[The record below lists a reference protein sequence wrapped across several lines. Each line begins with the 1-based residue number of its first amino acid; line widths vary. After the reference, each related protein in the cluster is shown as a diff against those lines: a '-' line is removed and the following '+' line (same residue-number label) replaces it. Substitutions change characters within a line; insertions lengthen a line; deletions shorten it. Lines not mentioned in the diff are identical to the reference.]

1 MKCCRSWLERCCRS
15 TLRLDTQHKMF
26 SHIHGSR
33 YSNTICINTAR
44 DCGYLFL
51 CGFQYCVFVCAKD
64 DAIMENNMKMEVTGK
79 LKTHFNTAPKHS
91 TTTAGVSVIMVSTW
105 NETWFVTYFWRGF
118 FFNPVTVM
126 RLPFN
131 DLLNLNQ
138 QYWCLGVGLVV
149 SDPEPAVGWTC
160 QALFQAFTAWLWMFD
175 PNTQDCAPNQTKV

>member
-105 NETWFVTYFWRGF
+105 NETWFVTYFWRVF
-118 FFNPVTVM
+118 FFQSCNCNEITFQRSPKSKSAILMSWCGFSCKWPGACSGMNMSGPFPSIYCVIVNVWPKYT
-126 RLPFN
+126 RLR
-131 DLLNLNQ
+131 
-138 QYWCLGVGLVV
+138 
-149 SDPEPAVGWTC
+149 S
-160 QALFQAFTAWLWMFD
+160 
-175 PNTQDCAPNQTKV
+175 